1 MQALKEDKTT
11 AMSQSRD
18 LIKAVAVI
26 PGEPNTIHLR
36 EVPKPAVSDV
46 PNGRGVLVKILR
58 VGVDGTDKEINAAE
72 YGAAPKG
79 DDYLIVGH
87 ESFGRVEA
95 VGPNVSE
102 FKAGDYVS
110 LTVRRPGGSVYD
122 QIGTY
127 DMTTDDTYFERGI
140 NLRHGFLTEYVVD
153 EPEYI
158 VRVPENMK
166 EVGVLMEPM
175 SVAQKAI
182 EQAYRIQQRLR
193 VWRPKRAAVM
203 GSGTLGL
210 LATLVLRLRG
220 LDVTTFGNTMPPTL
234 NSGLIE
240 ELGARYVSTK
250 ELSLADASSK
260 YGPFDLIL
268 EGTGYSPLV
277 FEAMRVLAKNGALA
291 MVSVTGGSRQIEI
304 PADKINLD
312 FVLGNKVAFGSV
324 NANREYFES
333 GVKDLSTAELQWPG
347 WLKKLLT
354 HEVKGL
360 ENHAEMIRLLTET
373 KGAIKVYYSVA
384 AIEAAKSTASAGS

>member
-1 MQALKEDKTT
+1 MQAAT
-11 AMSQSRD
+11 AESKNSMVEGRQ
-18 LIKAVAVI
+18 LVKAVAVI
-26 PGEPNTIHLR
+26 PGKPNTIHLR
-36 EVPKPAVSDV
+36 EVPNPAVSDV
-46 PNGRGVLVKILR
+46 PNGRGVLVKILQ

-72 YGAAPKG
+72 YGAAPAG

-87 ESFGRVEA
+87 ESFGLVEE
-95 VGPNVSE
+95 VGLNVSE
-102 FKAGDYVS
+102 FKPGDYVS
-110 LTVRRPGGSVYD
+110 LTVRRPGSSLYD

-140 NLRHGFLTEYVVD
+140 NLRHGFLTEYIVD

-158 VRVPENMK
+158 IRVPENMK

-193 VWRPKRAAVM
+193 VWRPKRTAVM

-210 LATLVLRLRG
+210 LATLALRLRG

-234 NSGLIE
+234 NNSLIE
-240 ELGARYVSTK
+240 ELGARYISTK
-250 ELSLADASSK
+250 QMSLTDASAK

-277 FEAMRVLAKNGALA
+277 FEAMNVLAKNGALA
-291 MVSVTGGSRQIEI
+291 MVSVTGGSRQIEV
-304 PADKINLD
+304 PADKINLG

-324 NANREYFES
+324 NANSEYFET
-333 GVKDLSTAELQWPG
+333 GVKDLSTAELQYPG
-347 WLKKLLT
+347 WLNKLLT

-360 ENHAEMIRLLTET
+360 ENYAEIIRLLTEAR
-373 KGAIKVYYSVA
+373 GSIKVYCDVA
-384 AIEAAKSTASAGS
+384 TSEGAQSTAAGS